1 MPTTH
6 PLRGIRPLV
15 EAVLAGMSQDF
26 DSLYAKVGRPSIA
39 PERLFRALLL
49 QVVYSLRSE
58 RLWREQ
64 LDYHLLFRWFVGLE
78 MDEAVWNHAVFSKN
92 RDRVLN
98 QELAQ
103 RFLAQ
108 VKAQAEGLMS
118 DEHFTVDGTLI
129 EAGASRKSF
138 QGKDGKEKSGPGS
151 GGNCRGEKR

>member
-6 PLRGIRPLV
+6 PLRGIRQLV
-15 EAVLAGMSQDF
+15 DAVLAGMSQDF

-108 VKAQAEGLMS
+108 VKAQAEGGCA
-118 DEHFTVDGTLI
+118 T
-129 EAGASRKSF
+129 K
-138 QGKDGKEKSGPGS
+138 K
-151 GGNCRGEKR
+151 